1 MIELLFFLLLF
12 SLCAAFDY
20 AVFNIRVRRIVR
32 KSARTTALSKR
43 MKDEKNPDEFF
54 AKVSLYPPTAYPE
67 LYPNMRFTER
77 YFLSPPSAWF
87 PVIIDEEYGG
97 EIKMGT
103 ESGGAREESR
113 SEQ

>member
-1 MIELLFFLLLF
+1 MIELLFLLLLF
-12 SLCAAFDY
+12 ALCAAFDY
-20 AVFNIRVRRIVR
+20 AVFKIRVRRIVR
-32 KSARTTALSKR
+32 KSARTSALYKR
-43 MKDEKNPDEFF
+43 MKDEKNPDEFL

-87 PVIIDEEYGG
+87 PVITDEEYGG
-97 EIKMGT
+97 PFKRGT
-103 ESGGAREESR
+103 EDGGAREESR